1 MSWTLFWLLVKAAQ
15 LTILISL
22 ASVFIGFLLGVL
34 VCAAQLSGRRGLM
47 LGARCFISFFRGT
60 PLLVQLM
67 LIYYLLPV
75 IHINVP
81 SIVAAIIGMSL
92 STAAY
97 QAEILRG
104 GFISVPKGLLE
115 AADMCGMRRRD
126 IFRRIRAPI
135 AVRLTLPS
143 LTNEAIMLLKAS
155 SLVSVVGVIEL
166 TRKAQD
172 LAASTFEPLPLYAC
186 AGLIYIVINGV
197 LAYGSARAERRFN
210 WGRI

>member
-1 MSWTLFWLLVKAAQ
+1 MSWLLFWLLVKAAH

-22 ASVFIGFLLGVL
+22 ASVLIGFLLGTL
-34 VCAAQLSGRRGLM
+34 VCAAQLSGRRWPVR
-47 LGARCFISFFRGT
+47 GARFFVSFFRGT

-75 IHINVP
+75 IHIDVP
-81 SIVAAIIGMSL
+81 SVVAAVIGMSL

-104 GFISVPKGLLE
+104 GFLSVPKGLLE
-115 AADMCGMRRRD
+115 AADMCGMRPWD
-126 IFRRIRAPI
+126 IFRRVRAPI

-143 LTNEAIMLLKAS
+143 LINEAIMLLKAS
-155 SLVSVVGVIEL
+155 SLVSVVGVVEI

-172 LAASTFEPLPLYAC
+172 LAASTFEPLPLYAA

-197 LAYGSARAERRFN
+197 IAALGWRAERSFS
-210 WGRI
+210 WGRT

>member
-22 ASVFIGFLLGVL
+22 ISVAIGFVLGAG
-34 VCAAQLSGRRGLM
+34 VCTMQLSGKPWPTRF
-47 LGARCFISFFRGT
+47 ARLFVSFFRGT

-75 IHINVP
+75 IHIDVP
-81 SIVAAIIGMSL
+81 SVVAAIIGMSL

-104 GFISVPKGLLE
+104 GFLSVPKGMIE

-143 LTNEAIMLLKAS
+143 LINEAIMLLKAS
-155 SLVSVVGVIEL
+155 SLVSVVGVIEIS
-166 TRKAQD
+166 RMAQN
-172 LAASTFEPLPLYAC
+172 LAASTFQPLPLYAA

-197 LAYGSARAERRFN
+197 LAAAGAGAERRFN
-210 WGRI
+210 WGRL